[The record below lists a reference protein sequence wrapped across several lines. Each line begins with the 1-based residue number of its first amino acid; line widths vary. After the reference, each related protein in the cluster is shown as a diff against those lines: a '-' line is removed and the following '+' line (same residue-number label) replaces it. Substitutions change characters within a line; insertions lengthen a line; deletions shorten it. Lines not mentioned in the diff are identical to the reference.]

1 MNEVKRVSAE
11 IKLTKNGPIKIT
23 GNFEVI
29 GVGGGILNTD
39 FNKDTYLCA
48 CGKSKSK
55 PFCDGS
61 HKG

>member
-1 MNEVKRVSAE
+1 MEEAKRVSAE
-11 IKLTKNGPIKIT
+11 IKLTKNQPIKIT

-29 GVGGGILNTD
+29 GIDGKVLNTD
-39 FNKDTYLCA
+39 FNKDAYLCA
-48 CGKSKSK
+48 CGRSKSK